1 MSSLY
6 FVSAYDKR
14 RSSARERQN
23 GGARERGNGGGTK
36 AREMSEEIKYFYEI
50 LLFLIPMKQLFTI
63 YLQNYAWIDEI
74 FLKKENFYSII
85 ERYSNKFYYL
95 IIKKRRKTIEKKS
108 YFQYWK

>member
-1 MSSLY
+1 MFDTNNSSSPVSSLY

-36 AREMSEEIKYFYEI
+36 AREMSEEIKYFYKI

-85 ERYSNKFYYL
+85 ERYSTKIFL
-95 IIKKRRKTIEKKS
+95 EGIRISFII
-108 YFQYWK
+108 